1 MAIEDRILKGSVR
14 RALDLIGDRWTLLI
28 LLSAFCGVQRFDE
41 WKALHGISPS
51 ILSSRLKRLV
61 KRGILEQ
68 QPVEPGSR
76 RQCYTLTEMGAD
88 LFNWALAVWSWERT
102 WVYRDSD
109 HPVRLI
115 HKTCGHST
123 SADFVCGHCN
133 GRVGYFNITIER
145 GPGYDA
151 LAVDMSS
158 GSRRTKIPA
167 INSRNNI
174 GHIGRFVDI
183 IGDRWSFLIIS
194 AAYFGVTRFDAFQD
208 QLHIATN
215 ILSDR
220 LRRLAE
226 DGMLAS
232 NRYHDKPARYEYI
245 LTEKNIAF
253 YQVPLMLALWGD
265 KWLPNDA
272 GATFIR
278 YHDNCGE
285 KLTVKP
291 LCNHCGEELC
301 QDNIDF
307 DSSKEP
313 ILKSLGSS

>member
-41 WKALHGISPS
+41 WKSMHGISPS
-51 ILSSRLKRLV
+51 ILSSRLKRLIE
-61 KRGILEQ
+61 RGILEQ

-76 RQCYTLTEMGAD
+76 RQGYTLTEMGAD
-88 LFNWALAVWSWERT
+88 LFNWALAVWGWERT

-109 HPVRLI
+109 HPVRLV

-123 SADFVCGHCN
+123 SANFVCGHCE
-133 GRVGYFNITIER
+133 GRVGFYSIRIER

-151 LAVDMSS
+151 IPVLISS
-158 GSRRTKIPA
+158 GSRRTKNPPGPPVGDT
-167 INSRNNI
+167 R
-174 GHIGRFVDI
+174 HIGRFVDI

-194 AAYFGVTRFDAFQD
+194 AAYFGVTRFDDFQG

-220 LRRLAE
+220 LRRLAD
-226 DGMLAS
+226 DGMLAR
-232 NRYHDKPARYEYI
+232 NRYREKPARYEYI

-265 KWLPNDA
+265 KWLPSDA
-272 GATFIR
+272 GVAFMR
-278 YHDNCGE
+278 YHDHCGQP
-285 KLTVKP
+285 LTVKP
-291 LCNHCGEELC
+291 VCNHCGDELE
-301 QDNIDF
+301 QADIDF
-307 DSSKEP
+307 ESIGLD
-313 ILKSLGSS
+313 

>member
-41 WKALHGISPS
+41 WKSVHGISPS
-51 ILSSRLKRLV
+51 ILSSRLKKLI

-68 QPVEPGSR
+68 QPIEPRSR
-76 RQCYTLTEMGAD
+76 RQIYTLTEMGSD
-88 LFNWALAVWSWERT
+88 LFFWALAVWSWERI

-109 HPVRLI
+109 HPIRLR

-123 SADFVCGHCN
+123 SAEFKCGHCR
-133 GRVGYFNITIER
+133 GRVGYYSIRIER
-145 GPGYDA
+145 GPGYDSIPVA
-151 LAVDMSS
+151 SS
-158 GSRRTKIPA
+158 HSSRRSKLPDGPSA
-167 INSRNNI
+167 ENSR
-174 GHIGRFVDI
+174 HIGRFVDI

-194 AAYFGVTRFDAFQD
+194 AAYFGVTRFDDFQY

-220 LRRLAE
+220 LRRLAD
-226 DGMLAS
+226 DGMLAR
-232 NRYHDKPARYEYI
+232 NRYREKPARYEYI

-265 KWLPNDA
+265 KWLGVDDGPA
-272 GATFIR
+272 FLR
-278 YHDNCGE
+278 YHDHCNQP
-285 KLTVKP
+285 LIVKA
-291 LCNHCGEELC
+291 LCNHCGDELR
-301 QDNIDF
+301 QADIDF
-307 DSSKEP
+307 ES
-313 ILKSLGSS
+313 IY

>member
-41 WKALHGISPS
+41 WKSLHGISPS
-51 ILSSRLKRLV
+51 ILSSRLKRLIE
-61 KRGILEQ
+61 RGILEQ
-68 QPVEPGSR
+68 QPVDSGSR
-76 RQCYTLTEMGAD
+76 RQRYTLTEMGAD
-88 LFNWALAVWSWERT
+88 LFNWALAVWSWERS

-109 HPVRLI
+109 HPVRLV

-123 SADFVCGHCN
+123 SANFVCGHCD
-133 GRVGYFNITIER
+133 GRIGYYSIRIER

-151 LAVDMSS
+151 ISVSTS
-158 GSRRTKIPA
+158 PGSRRTKTPDGPGA
-167 INSRNNI
+167 SDTR
-174 GHIGRFVDI
+174 HIGRFVDI

-194 AAYFGVTRFDAFQD
+194 AAYFGVTRFDDYQS

-220 LRRLAE
+220 LRRLAD
-226 DGMLAS
+226 DGMLAR
-232 NRYHDKPARYEYI
+232 NRYREKPARYEYI

-265 KWLPNDA
+265 KWLPSDEGPA
-272 GATFIR
+272 FLR
-278 YHDNCGE
+278 FHDHCG
-285 KLTVKP
+285 KNVTVKP
-291 LCNHCGEELC
+291 LCNHCGEILERT
-301 QDNIDF
+301 DIDF
-307 DSSKEP
+307 ESIDE
-313 ILKSLGSS
+313 L

>member
-41 WKALHGISPS
+41 WKAIHGISPS

-61 KRGILEQ
+61 ERGILEQ

-76 RQCYTLTEMGAD
+76 RQRYTLTDMGGD

-102 WVYRDSD
+102 WVYRDCE
-109 HPVRLI
+109 HPVRLL
-115 HKTCGHST
+115 HKSCGHST
-123 SADFVCGHCN
+123 SARFVCGHCA
-133 GRVGYFNITIER
+133 GRVGHYNIRIER

-151 LAVDMSS
+151 VPVGTSS
-158 GSRRTKIPA
+158 VSRRTKNPTA
-167 INSRNNI
+167 PGDGETR
-174 GHIGRFVDI
+174 HIGRFVDI

-194 AAYFGVTRFDAFQD
+194 AAYFGVTRFDDFQT

-220 LRRLAE
+220 LRRLAD
-226 DGMLAS
+226 DGMLAR
-232 NRYHDKPARYEYI
+232 NRYREKPARYEYI
-245 LTEKNIAF
+245 LTEKNIEF

-265 KWLPNDA
+265 KWLPSAA
-272 GATFIR
+272 GAAFLR
-278 YHDNCGE
+278 YHDHCG
-285 KLTVKP
+285 KALTVKP
-291 LCNHCGEELC
+291 LCNHCGEELR
-301 QDNIDF
+301 QQEIDF
-307 DSSKEP
+307 ESIDQ
-313 ILKSLGSS
+313 G